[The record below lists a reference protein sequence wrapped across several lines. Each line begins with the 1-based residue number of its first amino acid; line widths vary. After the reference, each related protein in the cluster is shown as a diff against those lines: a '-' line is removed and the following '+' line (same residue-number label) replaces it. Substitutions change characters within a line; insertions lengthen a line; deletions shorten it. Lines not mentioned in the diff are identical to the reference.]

1 MTDPAPSPPEPGH
14 SEPHTPE
21 PGPPES
27 DPLARHPREDRP
39 LRLLQVM
46 AGARQGGAETYF
58 VTLTQAL
65 QRRGIVQ
72 AAAIRSHPER
82 RAALEAAGVPVTE
95 LRLGGPLDLRSPW
108 QLRALARRFRPD
120 ICLTW
125 MERASARMPRGPYRI
140 VGRIGGYYKPK
151 YFTRCDHLACI
162 TPKLVERMVGF
173 GWPAERVH
181 FLPNFSRVVPQPPVS
196 RAEVDTPEGVPLLL
210 ALSRLH
216 RNKALDV
223 LLRALERLPGVH
235 LWLAG
240 EGPER
245 AALEAQA
252 AAAGLTER
260 VRFLGWRQDR
270 SALLAA
276 CDVVVFPSRQEP
288 FGTVTLEAWAH
299 GKPLV
304 AAAADGPAGFVRH
317 GEDGLLVAIDSA
329 EDLSDALRRV
339 LEDPAYAAGLARAG
353 EVRYRAEF
361 TEEAGVTRWLGL
373 FREVLS

>member
-1 MTDPAPSPPEPGH
+1 MTDIAPHPQDRHPQDQH
-14 SEPHTPE
+14 
-21 PGPPES
+21 
-27 DPLARHPREDRP
+27 PLARHPQEDRP

-46 AGARQGGAETYF
+46 AGAPQGGAETYF
-58 VTLTQAL
+58 TTLTLAL
-65 QRRGIVQ
+65 QRTGIVQ
-72 AAAIRSHPER
+72 AAAIRTHPER
-82 RAALEAAGVPVTE
+82 RAALEAADVPVTE
-95 LRLGGPLDLRSPW
+95 LRLGGPLDLLSPW
-108 QLRALARRFRPD
+108 RLRSLARGFRPD
-120 ICLTW
+120 LCLTW

-181 FLPNFSRVVPQPPVS
+181 FLPNFSQVAPQPPVS
-196 RAEVDTPEGVPLLL
+196 RADFDTPEGVPLLL

-223 LLRALERLPGVH
+223 LLRALDRLPGVY

-245 AALEAQA
+245 AALEAQT
-252 AAAGLTER
+252 AAAGLTDR

-276 CDVVVFPSRQEP
+276 CDIVVFPSRQEP

-317 GEDGLLVAIDSA
+317 GEDGLLVAIDSV
-329 EDLSDALRRV
+329 EDLSDALQRV
-339 LEDPAYAAGLARAG
+339 LADPAYAATLAKAG
-353 EVRYRAEF
+353 EARYRAEF
-361 TEEAGVTRWLGL
+361 TEQAGVARWLGL